1 MSDTTNSSFYP
12 SARPG
17 AAPQPGPTPTSRN
30 YEPTD
35 SHPPPPQPGAI
46 PIPPTVTAKPIIPPP
61 PKAGEAL
68 RSPGYYFPAASHQG
82 PPPTSQPHYPPQMNF
97 SNPDNTA
104 RFNGQPPGSTTASG
118 FSPRHT
124 ASSRSHPPGYI
135 QNPQVAS
142 DTSSSQNQNPFAQQQ
157 QQQQQ
162 GNNYQS
168 GGYSHQPPNSY
179 QQSGIDSGLEDQ
191 NGSYWE
197 IAKKWAYNMGEYV
210 NGINEK
216 ASRNLK

>member
-1 MSDTTNSSFYP
+1 MSDTTNSTFYP

-17 AAPQPGPTPTSRN
+17 APPQPGPTPTSRN

-35 SHPPPPQPGAI
+35 SHPPLPQPGAI
-46 PIPPTVTAKPIIPPP
+46 PISPTVTAKPTIPPP

-68 RSPGYYFPAASHQG
+68 RSPGYYLSAASQQG
-82 PPPTSQPHYPPQMNF
+82 PPPTSQPHYPSQMNLT
-97 SNPDNTA
+97 NPDNTA
-104 RFNGQPPGSTTASG
+104 RYNGQPPGSTTTTD
-118 FSPRHT
+118 FSPPLPT
-124 ASSRSHPPGYI
+124 SSWHPPGYT
-135 QNPQVAS
+135 QNPQISSDAS
-142 DTSSSQNQNPFAQQQ
+142 PSQSRIPFS

-168 GGYSHQPPNSY
+168 GRYSHQPPNNY
-179 QQSGIDSGLEDQ
+179 QQSQNDSGFEDQ

-197 IAKKWAYNMGEYV
+197 IAKKWASNMGEYV

>member
-1 MSDTTNSSFYP
+1 MSDTTNSTFYP

-46 PIPPTVTAKPIIPPP
+46 PIPPTITAKPTIPPP
-61 PKAGEAL
+61 PKAGETL
-68 RSPGYYFPAASHQG
+68 RSPVYYLPAASQQG
-82 PPPTSQPHYPPQMNF
+82 PPPTSQPHYTPQMNF

-104 RFNGQPPGSTTASG
+104 QYNGQPSGSTTTSA
-118 FSPRHT
+118 FSPSHT
-124 ASSRSHPPGYI
+124 ALSSSNPPGYT
-135 QNPQVAS
+135 QNPQIAS
-142 DTSSSQNQNPFAQQQ
+142 DISSSQSQNPFS
-157 QQQQQ
+157 QQQQ

-179 QQSGIDSGLEDQ
+179 QQSRNDSGFEDQ

-197 IAKKWAYNMGEYV
+197 TAKKWAFNMGEYV